1 MASIASVITGGFGA
15 PGSASL
21 VITMGFG
28 SSQRAAPGFI
38 TGAVTI
44 TPAVNGEAMLMPAVL
59 GTVRVRGDE

>member
-1 MASIASVITGGFGA
+1 MASIASIITDGFGA

-28 SSQRAAPGFI
+28 IGLQAWGFI

-44 TPAVNGEAMLMPAVL
+44 APAVNGDAMLTPAVL

>member
-1 MASIASVITGGFGA
+1 MASIASVITDGFGA
-15 PGSASL
+15 PGSPSL

-28 SSQRAAPGFI
+28 IGLQAWGFI

-44 TPAVNGEAMLMPAVL
+44 TPAIDGEATLTPAVL